1 MNKKLLLNAYAIMGQ
16 KRFQNVI
23 NNAKRRARVIEMKRK
38 LIGPPKTPHTR
49 VSAKGSWGTPK
60 RMRPNNNKR

>member
-1 MNKKLLLNAYAIMGQ
+1 MNKNVLLQAYAIMGQ

-23 NNAKRRARVIEMKRK
+23 NNAKRKARVNNLKRK
-38 LIGPPKTPHTR
+38 LIGAPKTPHTR

-60 RMRPNNNKR
+60 RMRLNNNKR

>member
-1 MNKKLLLNAYAIMGQ
+1 MNKNVLLQAYAIMGQ

-23 NNAKRRARVIEMKRK
+23 NNAKRQARVIEMKRK
-38 LIGPPKTPHTR
+38 MIGAPKTPHTR

-60 RMRPNNNKR
+60 RMRLNNNKR